1 MEALR
6 IVLLV
11 LQIISCVVLTAVV
24 LLQSGKENGIG
35 ALTGNS
41 DSYMGKKAA
50 TLDAK
55 LARMTKWIAAAFVL
69 LTLFVSLLYTA
80 AA

>member
-1 MEALR
+1 MGTLK

-11 LQIISCVVLTAVV
+11 LQILSCVSLVTIIM
-24 LLQSGKENGIG
+24 LQSGKEDGLG
-35 ALTGNS
+35 ALTGGS
-41 DSYMGKKAA
+41 GSYMSRQKAA

-69 LTLFVSLLYTA
+69 LTFFVSMLYNA
-80 AA
+80 A